1 MRIGPAGRVK
11 RCQRG
16 SGNAL
21 HGRNNDDSPGVTD
34 LRSKKK
40 KLTLKIILGIRYL
53 RNYYKRL

>member
-11 RCQRG
+11 HCQRG

-40 KLTLKIILGIRYL
+40 KINLENYF
-53 RNYYKRL
+53 RN